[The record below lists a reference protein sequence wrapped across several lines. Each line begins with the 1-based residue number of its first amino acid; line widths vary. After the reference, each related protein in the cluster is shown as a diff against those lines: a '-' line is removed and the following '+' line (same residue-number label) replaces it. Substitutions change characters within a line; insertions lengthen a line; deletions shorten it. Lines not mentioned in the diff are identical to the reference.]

1 MARVELLEQIV
12 VTDEHRGSGG
22 TLEVAY
28 EVGRWCYFN
37 DAECPYRTDHEF
49 VEWKRGY
56 ADAAAG
62 R

>member
-1 MARVELLEQIV
+1 MTPLHRLEQLVIV
-12 VTDEHRGSGG
+12 DDEHTPG
-22 TLEVAY
+22 TLDVAY
-28 EVGRWCYFN
+28 EVGRWCYYN

-49 VEWKRGY
+49 VEWRRGY